1 MILDVPANL
10 PNEAGPKS
18 LLILDCYFS
27 QGGCEQAAFDR
38 QHQVKHFD
46 PVAVRL
52 LKKGLCLSMK
62 GTMSKYKRTLTQI
75 RNRSLIF

>member
-10 PNEAGPKS
+10 TDEAGPKS

-46 PVAVRL
+46 PMAVRL
-52 LKKGLCLSMK
+52 LKKG
-62 GTMSKYKRTLTQI
+62 
-75 RNRSLIF
+75 